1 MTPDYITKPIQGC
14 RSGFDYGHTR
24 IERTRDTRGTF
35 RLTLLLAGGVVAVV
49 LAVVGVGL

>member
-1 MTPDYITKPIQGC
+1 MTTSHRVTTNSRPLDY
-14 RSGFDYGHTR
+14 TR

-35 RLTLLLAGGVVAVV
+35 LLTALLVVGFVAFV